1 MEWWIIL
8 GIAASASIDNLGAG
22 ISYGVRNIRINL
34 LANSIIAGIGF
45 LFALT
50 GLLFGQWLSQVL
62 PGILPTLFAALLL
75 GVIGLRIILLSLP
88 REEKGRVR
96 AEARERSLPTFTK
109 ILEEPELADLD
120 ASGDISWWE
129 AVPLGIALSPST
141 P

>member
-1 MEWWIIL
+1 MGWWIIL
-8 GIAASASIDNLGAG
+8 GIAASASIDNLGTS

-62 PGILPTLFAALLL
+62 PGILPTLFAAFLL

-96 AEARERSLPTFTK
+96 TEAREGACPLLPKSWRSR
-109 ILEEPELADLD
+109 
-120 ASGDISWWE
+120 SWLIWT
-129 AVPLGIALSPST
+129 PPGI
-141 P
+141 